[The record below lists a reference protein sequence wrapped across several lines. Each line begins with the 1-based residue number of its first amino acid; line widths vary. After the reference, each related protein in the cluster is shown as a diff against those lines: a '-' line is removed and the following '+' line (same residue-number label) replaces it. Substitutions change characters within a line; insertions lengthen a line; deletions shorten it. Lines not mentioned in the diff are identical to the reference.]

1 MAKMVLLAS
10 YLNVAGTDLTA
21 NTSKI
26 ELEIDVN
33 DQDVTTFASGGW
45 KEVLGG
51 LKSAKLAVTFKTDYA
66 AAAVDELI
74 WGLLGT
80 VVTYEVRPSSSA
92 RSTSNPGYTGNVL
105 ISKWVPISGSPG
117 DVAEVSVDWVPSGA
131 VARQTA

>member
-92 RSTSNPGYTGNVL
+92 RSTSNPGYT
-105 ISKWVPISGSPG
+105 P
-117 DVAEVSVDWVPSGA
+117 A
-131 VARQTA
+131 TC